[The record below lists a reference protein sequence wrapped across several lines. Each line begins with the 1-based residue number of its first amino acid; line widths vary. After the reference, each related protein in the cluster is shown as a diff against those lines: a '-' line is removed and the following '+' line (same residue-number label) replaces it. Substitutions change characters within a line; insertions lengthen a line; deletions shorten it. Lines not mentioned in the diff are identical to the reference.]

1 MTVITI
7 SRELGSAGDRIA
19 DLLCDRLGYCRV
31 DKAMIMQIAQD
42 AGVNVEAVTAAER
55 DLSRKPR
62 LISTDLTS
70 LYRKDPSAFEKTTG
84 VNERIYARV
93 LHETMERFA
102 AQGNAVIVGRGG
114 QIILRD
120 WPDALH
126 VHLYAPLEVRVRRI
140 MERFGIPEDV
150 AKQRIDRSDEEKR
163 HYFRVMHQNANW
175 KALQY
180 YNLAIDTARISPEL
194 ATELIARAAETP
206 RSA

>member
-84 VNERIYARV
+84 VTERIYARV

>member
-7 SRELGSAGDRIA
+7 SRELGSHGDTIA
-19 DLLCDRLGYCRV
+19 NLLCDRLGYCRV
-31 DKAMIMQIAQD
+31 DKAMIMQLAQD
-42 AGVNVEAVTAAER
+42 AGVNVEAIAAAER
-55 DLSRKPR
+55 DLSRKAR
-62 LISTDLTS
+62 LISSDLTS
-70 LYRKDPSAFEKTTG
+70 LYRKQPSAFEKTTG
-84 VNERIYARV
+84 VDEQTYTRV
-93 LHETMERFA
+93 LRETMERFA

-126 VHLYAPLEVRVRRI
+126 VHLYAPVEVRVRRI
-140 MERFGIPEDV
+140 AEQYNLSEDT
-150 AKQRIDRSDEEKR
+150 ARQRIDHSDEERR

-180 YNLAIDTARISPEL
+180 YHLAIDTARISPEL
-194 ATELIARAAETP
+194 TAEMIVRAAEAP